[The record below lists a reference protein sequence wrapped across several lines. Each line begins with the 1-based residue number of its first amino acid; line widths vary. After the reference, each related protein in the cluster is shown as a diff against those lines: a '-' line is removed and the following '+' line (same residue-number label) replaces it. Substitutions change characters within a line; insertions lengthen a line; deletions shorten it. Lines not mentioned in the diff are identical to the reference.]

1 MAKITWDKTGE
12 HYYEVGVDRGVLY
25 PMKSNGSGYDKGVA
39 WNGLTGV
46 SEKPS
51 GAESSDQYADNV
63 KYLSIRSAEKFDATI
78 EAFTYPDEFGACDG
92 TAELTTGVKVG
103 QQTRKAFGLSYR
115 TMLGNDTQGN
125 DHGYLIH
132 LIYGASAAPSEKGY
146 STVNDSIEPIKFSW
160 EISTVPV
167 PVEGKK
173 PTSTLVINS
182 TKAKNIKNLEDYLY
196 GTDAGSGV
204 SSVTT
209 GDPQLP
215 LPDKVKTL
223 LQ

>member
-12 HYYEVGVDRGVLY
+12 HFYEVGVDRGVLY
-25 PMKSNGSGYDKGVA
+25 PMKSDGSGYDKGVA

-78 EAFTYPDEFGACDG
+78 EAFTYPDEFAACDG
-92 TAELTTGVKVG
+92 TAELVQGVKVG

-132 LIYGASAAPSEKGY
+132 LIYGASAAPSKKGY

-167 PVEGKK
+167 PVDGKK
-173 PTSTLVINS
+173 PTSTVVVNS
-182 TKAKNIKNLEDYLY
+182 TKAKNIEKLENYLY
-196 GTDAGSGV
+196 GTDAAQ
-204 SSVTT
+204 
-209 GDPQLP
+209 GDSNGEPQLA
-215 LPDKVKTL
+215 LPAKVKEL
-223 LQ
+223 LS

>member
-12 HYYEVGVDRGVLY
+12 HFYEVGVDRGVLY
-25 PMKSNGSGYDKGVA
+25 PMKSDGSGYDKGVA

-92 TAELTTGVKVG
+92 TAELVQGVKVG

-182 TKAKNIKNLEDYLY
+182 TKAKNLSKLEDYLY
-196 GTDAGSGV
+196 GTDAAQGGS
-204 SSVTT
+204 T
-209 GDPQLP
+209 GEPQLP
-215 LPDKVKTL
+215 LPAKVKEL
-223 LQ
+223 LS

>member
-12 HYYEVGVDRGVLY
+12 HFYEVGVDRGVLY
-25 PMKSNGSGYDKGVA
+25 PMKSDGSGYDKGVA

-204 SSVTT
+204 SGGAT

>member
-25 PMKSNGSGYDKGVA
+25 PMKNDGSGYDKGVA

-92 TAELTTGVKVG
+92 TAELVAGVKVG

-160 EISTVPV
+160 EVSTVPV
-167 PVEGKK
+167 PVNGKK
-173 PTSTLVINS
+173 PTSTLVVNS
-182 TKAKNIKNLEDYLY
+182 TKAKNFSKLEDYLY
-196 GTDAGSGV
+196 GTDAGA
-204 SSVTT
+204 SSQGGAT
-209 GDPQLP
+209 GEPQLP
-215 LPDKVKTL
+215 LPDKVKEL
-223 LQ
+223 LS

>member
-25 PMKSNGSGYDKGVA
+25 PMKSDGSGYDKGVA

-196 GTDAGSGV
+196 GTDAGSISQGGV
-204 SSVTT
+204 T
-209 GDPQLP
+209 GEPQLP

>member
-25 PMKSNGSGYDKGVA
+25 PMKSDGSGYDKGVA

-92 TAELTTGVKVG
+92 TAELVAGVKVG

-182 TKAKNIKNLEDYLY
+182 TKAKNLSKLEDYLY

-204 SSVTT
+204 SSDTT

>member
-25 PMKSNGSGYDKGVA
+25 PMKSDGSGYDKGVA

-196 GTDAGSGV
+196 GTDAGS
-204 SSVTT
+204 SSQGGAT
-209 GDPQLP
+209 GEPQLP

>member
-12 HYYEVGVDRGVLY
+12 HFYEVGVDRGVLY
-25 PMKSNGSGYDKGVA
+25 PMKSDGSGYDKGVA

-196 GTDAGSGV
+196 GTDAGSSSQGGV
-204 SSVTT
+204 T
-209 GDPQLP
+209 GEPQLP

>member
-25 PMKSNGSGYDKGVA
+25 PMKADGNGYDKGVA

-78 EAFTYPDEFGACDG
+78 EAFTYPDEFAACDG
-92 TAELTTGVKVG
+92 TDELMDGVKIG

-160 EISTVPV
+160 EVSTVPV

-182 TKAKNIKNLEDYLY
+182 TKIKESTKLKKLEDYLY
-196 GTDAGSGV
+196 GTDAAQSG
-204 SSVTT
+204 TT

-223 LQ
+223 LA

>member
-25 PMKSNGSGYDKGVA
+25 PMKSDGSGYDKGVA

-92 TAELTTGVKVG
+92 TAELVQGVKVG

-182 TKAKNIKNLEDYLY
+182 TKAKNLSKLEDYLY
-196 GTDAGSGV
+196 GTDAAQGGS
-204 SSVTT
+204 T
-209 GDPQLP
+209 GEPQLP
-215 LPDKVKTL
+215 LPAKVKEL
-223 LQ
+223 LS

>member
-12 HYYEVGVDRGVLY
+12 HFYEVGVDRGVLY
-25 PMKSNGSGYDKGVA
+25 PMKSDGSGYDKGVA

-196 GTDAGSGV
+196 GTDAGSGASTGV
-204 SSVTT
+204 T

>member
-25 PMKSNGSGYDKGVA
+25 PMKSDGSGYDKGVA

-78 EAFTYPDEFGACDG
+78 EAFTYPDEFAACDG
-92 TAELTTGVKVG
+92 TAELMDGVKIG

-160 EISTVPV
+160 EVSTVPV

-182 TKAKNIKNLEDYLY
+182 TKIKESSKLKKLEDYLY
-196 GTDAGSGV
+196 GTDAAQSG
-204 SSVTT
+204 TT

-223 LQ
+223 LA

>member
-25 PMKSNGSGYDKGVA
+25 PMKSDGSGYDKGVA

-196 GTDAGSGV
+196 GTDAGS
-204 SSVTT
+204 SSQGAT

>member
-12 HYYEVGVDRGVLY
+12 HFYEVGVDRGVLY
-25 PMKSNGSGYDKGVA
+25 PMKSDGSGYDKGVA

-196 GTDAGSGV
+196 GTDAGA
-204 SSVTT
+204 SSQGAT

>member
-25 PMKSNGSGYDKGVA
+25 PMKSDGSGYDKGVA

-196 GTDAGSGV
+196 GTDAGS
-204 SSVTT
+204 SSQGSAT
-209 GDPQLP
+209 GEPQLP

>member
-12 HYYEVGVDRGVLY
+12 HFYEVGVDRGVLY
-25 PMKSNGSGYDKGVA
+25 PMKSDGSGYDKGVA

-196 GTDAGSGV
+196 GTDAGS
-204 SSVTT
+204 SSQDGAT

>member
-12 HYYEVGVDRGVLY
+12 HFYEVGVDRGVLY
-25 PMKSNGSGYDKGVA
+25 PMKSDGSGYDKGVA

-196 GTDAGSGV
+196 GTDAGS
-204 SSVTT
+204 SSQGGAT

>member
-12 HYYEVGVDRGVLY
+12 HFYEVGVDRGVLY
-25 PMKSNGSGYDKGVA
+25 PMKSDGSGYDKGVA

-204 SSVTT
+204 SSGAT

>member
-12 HYYEVGVDRGVLY
+12 HFYEVGVDRGVLY
-25 PMKSNGSGYDKGVA
+25 PMKSDGSGYDKGVA

-92 TAELTTGVKVG
+92 TAELVAGVKVG

-182 TKAKNIKNLEDYLY
+182 TKAKNLSKLEDYLY
-196 GTDAGSGV
+196 GTDGAAQGG
-204 SSVTT
+204 TT
-209 GDPQLP
+209 GEPQLP
-215 LPDKVKTL
+215 LPAKVKEL
-223 LQ
+223 LS